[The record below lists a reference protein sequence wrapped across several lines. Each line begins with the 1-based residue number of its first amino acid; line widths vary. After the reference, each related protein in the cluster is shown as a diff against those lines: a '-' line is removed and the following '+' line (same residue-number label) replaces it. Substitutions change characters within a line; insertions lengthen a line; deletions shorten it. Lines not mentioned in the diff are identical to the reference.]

1 MNYDNKE
8 LDILRVA
15 VDAADK
21 VNKSN
26 IINNP
31 LVKQIITIVEEFLI
45 KTKCICYGGT
55 AINNI
60 LPKTVQF
67 YDKTLELPDYDFFSD
82 KALEHAKMLADIYYK
97 KGYTSVEAKSGVH
110 HGTYKVFV
118 NYIPVADITQL
129 DINLF
134 KIIIKD
140 AIVKKK
146 IYYTPPNY
154 LRMSMYLE
162 LSRPKGDISR
172 GEKVQKRLVLLNK

>member
-1 MNYDNKE
+1 MDFNDKE
-8 LDILRVA
+8 LDILRTA
-15 VDAADK
+15 VDNADK
-21 VNKSN
+21 LNKTS
-26 IINNP
+26 IINDP
-31 LVKQIITIVEEFLI
+31 LVKQIITIVEDFLI

-60 LPKTVQF
+60 LPKSAQF

-129 DINLF
+129 DKNLF
-134 KIIIKD
+134 RICNMNFRRR
-140 AIVKKK
+140 
-146 IYYTPPNY
+146 Y
-154 LRMSMYLE
+154 
-162 LSRPKGDISR
+162 
-172 GEKVQKRLVLLNK
+172 VLTCRCDYNVAFFCK